1 MLENQTFYKNFVPSN
16 NNNGSNSQGNRNR
29 SAYLRR
35 LPFIESIQSMALELK
50 VCNKTMAA
58 LFESKRL
65 ELCSTLSKF
74 TEQFQDFTDSD
85 FSSKNQALNF
95 NFNIA
100 SNKLNLFLKII

>member
-1 MLENQTFYKNFVPSN
+1 
-16 NNNGSNSQGNRNR
+16 
-29 SAYLRR
+29 
-35 LPFIESIQSMALELK
+35 MALELK

-85 FSSKNQALNF
+85 FSSKN
-95 NFNIA
+95 
-100 SNKLNLFLKII
+100 